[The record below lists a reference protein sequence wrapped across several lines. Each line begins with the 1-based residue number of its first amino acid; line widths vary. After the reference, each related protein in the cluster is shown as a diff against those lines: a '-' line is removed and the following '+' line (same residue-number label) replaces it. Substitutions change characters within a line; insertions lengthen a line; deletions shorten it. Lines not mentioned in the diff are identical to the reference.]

1 MVSKQARY
9 FYNRGNSYRTLG
21 KHLRA
26 IEEYDKAIGL
36 DSNEASAYNN
46 RGSS

>member
-1 MVSKQARY
+1 MVPKQARD
-9 FYNRGNSYRTLG
+9 FYNRGNAYRALG
-21 KHLRA
+21 QHKRA